1 MRFRLIPR
9 DERFFELFDESAA
22 NVGACARRIRQLL
35 DDPSDAATIA
45 NGFEET
51 GERLTREILTRL
63 NTSFVT
69 PFDREDIHALA
80 EELDDMVDDM
90 TEVAHLLDLGDRD
103 VVVVPELVQ
112 QADVLVAM
120 SDEVVALVA
129 GLKSMKGLSAHLDE
143 IDRLETVGDDIYR
156 HALRRLYSQE
166 FKARETL
173 YWKDVIAAMED
184 ALDTMEDISDVVEAI
199 ALKHA

>member
-9 DERFFELFDESAA
+9 DEVFFELFDASAA
-22 NVGACARRIRQLL
+22 NVAECARRVRRLL
-35 DDPSDAATIA
+35 DDPRDAAVVA
-45 NGFEET
+45 KEFEDT
-51 GERLTREILTRL
+51 SERLTKETLARL

-80 EELDDMVDDM
+80 EKLDDSVDDM
-90 TEVAHLLDLGDRD
+90 IEVAHLLDLGDED
-103 VVVVPELVQ
+103 MSLLSELAQ

-120 SDEVVALVA
+120 SDEAVALVR
-129 GLKSMKGLSAHLDE
+129 GLKSMRGLSPHLDE

-156 HALRRLYSQE
+156 QALRRLYSRE
-166 FKARETL
+166 FKTKATL
-173 YWKDVIAAMED
+173 YWKDVIGAMED
-184 ALDTMEDISDVVEAI
+184 AIDTMEDISDVVEAI